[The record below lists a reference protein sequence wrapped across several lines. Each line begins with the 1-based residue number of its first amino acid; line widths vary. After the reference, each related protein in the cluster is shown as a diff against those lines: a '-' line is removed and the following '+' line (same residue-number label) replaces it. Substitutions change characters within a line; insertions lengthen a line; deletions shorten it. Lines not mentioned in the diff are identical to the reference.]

1 MTDYGDIDP
10 LNLVLSLR
18 NEARCRADEL
28 NFDDIHAFHEH
39 QITWI
44 AADAIERL
52 VAERKEWN
60 ATITA
65 ERERMDRLVEQIT
78 AERDALRKELEAMRE
93 IAANRC
99 VIPKVIDE
107 LGPLSL
113 WSKSEFEAEVQRR
126 IDAAIREQE
135 EKP

>member
-1 MTDYGDIDP
+1 MNDYAELEKLVDAYGRDEWHHGNTPDFTNKRDLALSHKAELMT
-10 LNLVLSLR
+10 
-18 NEARCRADEL
+18 
-28 NFDDIHAFHEH
+28 
-39 QITWI
+39 
-44 AADAIERL
+44 AIGRL

-113 WSKSEFEAEVQRR
+113 WSRSEFEAEVQRR

>member
-1 MTDYGDIDP
+1 MTVYADYAG
-10 LNLVLSLR
+10 LVDRMRS
-18 NEARCRADEL
+18 ADRT
-28 NFDDIHAFHEH
+28 AK
-39 QITWI
+39 QISGFSI
-44 AADAIERL
+44 FSEAADAIERL